1 MQKMTGTEETGGPL
15 LTEPAEAKLTVSR
28 RSTTA
33 RVAQTKKSWRCKN
46 MPLKVMRIEDA
57 PVRVMR
63 WDRGKALRLV
73 DEADGAKNVD
83 VHINLINVDS
93 GPGPTHYHAKAE
105 NIYVVLEGNVEA
117 IVEGKKYRLGPGEV
131 AFIPPGVRHQA
142 GNCGDKVARVLE
154 IYAPAGEDFHI
165 VDDSE
170 NKPQS

>member
-1 MQKMTGTEETGGPL
+1 
-15 LTEPAEAKLTVSR
+15 
-28 RSTTA
+28 
-33 RVAQTKKSWRCKN
+33 

-105 NIYVVLEGNVEA
+105 NIYVVLEGHAGVLSSTPGPPPECDTRPA
-117 IVEGKKYRLGPGEV
+117 IAAIKSRASSRFTLLRAKIFTSSMIQKTSRRASSSNLTKKISAIRAESHD
-131 AFIPPGVRHQA
+131 VRTSSFST
-142 GNCGDKVARVLE
+142 GLYCNN
-154 IYAPAGEDFHI
+154 
-165 VDDSE
+165 
-170 NKPQS
+170 NK

>member
-1 MQKMTGTEETGGPL
+1 
-15 LTEPAEAKLTVSR
+15 
-28 RSTTA
+28 
-33 RVAQTKKSWRCKN
+33 

-117 IVEGKKYRLGPGEV
+117 IVEGKKYRLGPGDTRLAIAAIKSRV
-131 AFIPPGVRHQA
+131 SSRFTHPR
-142 GNCGDKVARVLE
+142 ARISTSSTIQKTSPRVSPSNLTKD
-154 IYAPAGEDFHI
+154 ISAKSKS
-165 VDDSE
+165 DDAMTSGF
-170 NKPQS
+170 QTDVY

>member
-1 MQKMTGTEETGGPL
+1 
-15 LTEPAEAKLTVSR
+15 
-28 RSTTA
+28 
-33 RVAQTKKSWRCKN
+33 
-46 MPLKVMRIEDA
+46 MPVKVMRIEDA

-105 NIYVVLEGNVEA
+105 NIYVVLEGTVEA
-117 IVEGKKYRLGPGEV
+117 IVAGKKYRLGPGEV
-131 AFIPPGVRHQA
+131 AFIPPGVRHAA

-165 VDDSE
+165 VDDTE
-170 NKPQS
+170 NK

>member
-1 MQKMTGTEETGGPL
+1 
-15 LTEPAEAKLTVSR
+15 
-28 RSTTA
+28 
-33 RVAQTKKSWRCKN
+33 
-46 MPLKVMRIEDA
+46 MPVKVMRIEDA

-83 VHINLINVDS
+83 VHINLI
-93 GPGPTHYHAKAE
+93 
-105 NIYVVLEGNVEA
+105 YVVLVGNVEA

-170 NKPQS
+170 NKPQI

>member
-1 MQKMTGTEETGGPL
+1 
-15 LTEPAEAKLTVSR
+15 
-28 RSTTA
+28 
-33 RVAQTKKSWRCKN
+33 
-46 MPLKVMRIEDA
+46 MPVKVMRIEDA

-142 GNCGDKVARVLE
+142 GNCGDNVARVLE

-170 NKPQS
+170 NKPQI